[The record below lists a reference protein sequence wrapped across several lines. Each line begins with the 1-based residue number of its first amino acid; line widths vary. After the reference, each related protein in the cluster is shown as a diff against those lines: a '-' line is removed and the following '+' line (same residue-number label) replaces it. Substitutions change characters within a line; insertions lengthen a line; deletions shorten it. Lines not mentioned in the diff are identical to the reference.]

1 MDVSR
6 ETPDLTHQR
15 LLGVLAAAEFQVYPG
30 AYGYREYPVAEFPAD
45 LAAEALAFVRDA
57 EVWSVLGPAAP
68 DVREPLRLFAFHF
81 PPAADNSGFVG
92 WLASHLKATLG
103 TGVAVVCGY
112 NHARGGV
119 FDYWGVPVSVA
130 DEVVAEVQNLR
141 SRERSSTA

>member
-6 ETPDLTHQR
+6 ETPELTHQR
-15 LLGVLAAAEFQVYPG
+15 LLRVLAAAEFQVYPG
-30 AYGYREYPVAEFPAD
+30 PYGYREYPLAEFPAD

-57 EVWSVLGPAAP
+57 EVWSVLGPATP

-81 PPAADNSGFVG
+81 PPGVDNSGFVG
-92 WLASHLKATLG
+92 WLARHLKATLG
-103 TGVAVVCGY
+103 TGVVVVCGY

-130 DEVVAEVQNLR
+130 DEVLAEVQRLR
-141 SRERSSTA
+141 SRERGSTA